1 MNKAVILR
9 NDLTILH
16 AVMRQDFGTFIAK
29 VFSTVSPGDEYLHN
43 WHVDGVS
50 HVLMKI
56 HRGENQRLII
66 TQPPRSLKS
75 ICTSVGFVAWS
86 IGHDPSKRFACVSY
100 SHELATS
107 FARQFRTVLTS
118 DWYRALFPAV
128 QLSKDTETECVTTK
142 GGGRFAV
149 PVGGSFT
156 GRGADVIIIDDAM
169 KAEDAQS
176 EKARRTLND
185 WYRTTLLSRLDDKQ
199 SGAIILVMQRLHE
212 DDLAGL
218 LLREGGWHHLD
229 LPAIAEND
237 QEIPIGPGVV
247 HCRKKGEALHP
258 AREPLAVL
266 EKIKRAMGSL
276 TFSAQYLQRPVPL
289 EGNLVKRDWIKWY
302 ENVPTRSTGMQVVQ
316 SWDVASTT
324 GEARDWS
331 VCTTWLTFKRK
342 YYLLD
347 VWRGRLEFPR
357 LRHKLVALAR
367 DHSSNRILIE
377 QAGPGL
383 HLIQEFRANPVAGVP
398 TPIGIKSV
406 GDKLMRMEAQCARFE
421 AGQVYFPRGATWLGD
436 CLHEILSFP
445 NTRHDDQID
454 SISQFLKWAE
464 ARGEVTFVWLG
475 MAPKVFVAGREY
487 KPEDGGEG

>member
-1 MNKAVILR
+1 LGAF
-9 NDLTILH
+9 T
-16 AVMRQDFGTFIAK
+16 AK
-29 VFSTVSPGDEYLHN
+29 VFSTVSPGDEYLDN
-43 WHVDGVS
+43 WHIDGVI
-50 HVLMKI
+50 HELMEV
-56 HRGENQRLII
+56 HRGKNRRLIV

-75 ICTSVGFVAWS
+75 ICTSVAFVAWS

-100 SHELATS
+100 SHELAAT
-107 FARQFRTVLTS
+107 FARQFRTVVTS
-118 DWYRALFPAV
+118 DWYRALFPNV
-128 QLSKDTETECVTTK
+128 RLSKDTEMECVTTK

-156 GRGADVIIIDDAM
+156 GRGADVIIIDDPM

-218 LLREGGWHHLD
+218 LLREVGWRHLD
-229 LPAIAEND
+229 LPAIAEID

-266 EKIKRAMGSL
+266 EEIRRAMGSL

-302 ENVPTRSTGMQVVQ
+302 EKVRTRSTGMQVVR

-347 VWRGRLEFPR
+347 VWRGRLEFPQ
-357 LRHKLVALAR
+357 LRHKLVALALE
-367 DHSSNRILIE
+367 HSPNRILIE
-377 QAGPGL
+377 RAGPGL

-398 TPIGIKSV
+398 MPIGIKPV
-406 GDKLMRMEAQCARFE
+406 GDKLVRMEAQCARFE
-421 AGQVYFPRGATWLGD
+421 AGQVYLPREAPWLSD

-445 NTRHDDQID
+445 HTRYYDQID

-464 ARGEVTFVWLG
+464 AEANDVRFLMVSAYAKIFCDGQ
-475 MAPKVFVAGREY
+475 EY
-487 KPEDGGEG
+487 GQTPSW